1 MWERIT
7 GGYER
12 DEDRVNELWGVEG
25 GVEVVVMVM
34 VVRGVLRFE
43 FQRYF

>member
-12 DEDRVNELWGVEG
+12 DEDRVNELWRVEG
-25 GVEVVVMVM
+25 G
-34 VVRGVLRFE
+34 GGGGGDGDGGPGGTAL
-43 FQRYF
+43 